1 MHAAIAILAA
11 LLRRNLTGHGTY
23 LDVSV
28 AEGVLLLTSLYIDQ
42 HLATGEQPGPGH
54 DILTGRYAC
63 YDVYQARDGKWL
75 AVGIVEPAFFA
86 NLCKALDLEQWI
98 PHQTDDARQDEIR
111 AAFRAAF
118 ACRDRDDWV
127 AELAPRNTCVAPVYS
142 IPELI
147 EDPQFI
153 SRGVWGN
160 ATHPQHGHLRQ
171 VGSVLAGMDRSPS
184 EAALPDPSKTD
195 TDELLRGAGVTAA
208 QLAQLRRDGV
218 VA

>member
-1 MHAAIAILAA
+1 
-11 LLRRNLTGHGTY
+11 
-23 LDVSV
+23 
-28 AEGVLLLTSLYIDQ
+28 
-42 HLATGEQPGPGH
+42 
-54 DILTGRYAC
+54 
-63 YDVYQARDGKWL
+63 
-75 AVGIVEPAFFA
+75 
-86 NLCKALDLEQWI
+86 
-98 PHQTDDARQDEIR
+98 
-111 AAFRAAF
+111 
-118 ACRDRDDWV
+118 
-127 AELAPRNTCVAPVYS
+127 VYS

-195 TDELLRGAGVTAA
+195 TDELLRGVGVTAA